1 MHAIF
6 QRYAPFAEQS
16 SPDEILVKLLQRVV
30 HGYRMNVMVIRFEIK
45 SKEDF
50 FFFSFFLSSFLPM
63 LFVFVIFFEEGEG
76 KRRSSSRLSISSL
89 FEFRGS
95 KVARKGGGWRASE

>member
-1 MHAIF
+1 M
-6 QRYAPFAEQS
+6 
-16 SPDEILVKLLQRVV
+16 KLLQRVV
-30 HGYRMNVMVIRFEIK
+30 HGYRTNVMVIRFGGIK